1 MQGLSSR
8 IIGSGIKNANVQ
20 VQGWASTEFGSDWF
34 DVLALENLSH
44 PCKTVRL
51 DAVYH
56 AIAEGL
62 EIQLAWRSADELQPI
77 MPLAGRGRLDFS
89 EVSGLHAFLQQPMDK
104 IVMRVLGKPKHEA
117 PCLMLV
123 LDLSLHQGAL

>member
-1 MQGLSSR
+1 MPGLSSR

-20 VQGWASTEFGSDWF
+20 VQGWSSTEFGSDWF
-34 DVLALENLSH
+34 DILLLKDLSH
-44 PCKTVRL
+44 PCKTIRL

-62 EIQLAWRSADELQPI
+62 EVQLAWKNETELQPI
-77 MPLAGRGRLDFS
+77 MPLAGRGRIDFS
-89 EVSGLHAFLQQPMDK
+89 EVSGIHAFLEKPMEK
-104 IVMRVLGKPKHEA
+104 IVLRVLGKPKNDC

-123 LDLSLHQGAL
+123 LDLSLHQGAS